1 MSLAGTII
9 SATANNVVDRPLFNR
24 QEILANIPEP
34 YKAWTSISIDRWEKF
49 ARINDTYWNFVTAN
63 PPANNQNWAG
73 VTLFPAT
80 QELTINLG
88 VDVTM
93 QFNSGFAT
101 FNEPLSPVIA
111 FVIPQTE
118 YAPGDNSSVF
128 TANFVMAY
136 NLHFGSRPAEEWID
150 TITHELGHA
159 LGIITHAD
167 QMGVN
172 IDTTTD
178 SAGNEAGLMNLNGQP
193 YDLTQSAYNTISGES
208 ATQVPVADATR
219 ASHFTSRD
227 VGSLPG
233 VPTSLMAQFAL
244 PTGRGLRTV
253 ISDLELKL
261 MRDTG
266 AFDEV
271 NPGNNEGDPFTGNI
285 DDLRI
290 ATDPATVTHCGHD
303 HIDFDIEYFGPK
315 VTTVINPTPTPS
327 DVTLTLT
334 GAYGTSYYITSEGND
349 PAISIQAGATL
360 TIVNNSGGHPVD
372 VRVSNGGPQ
381 VTQGTL
387 TGAPAGNGQTLTWD
401 TTGVTPGTYYYQCI
415 LHPSMIGTITVT
427 S

>member
-1 MSLAGTII
+1 MSLAGTVI

-34 YKAWTSISIDRWEKF
+34 FKGWTSISIDRWEKF
-49 ARINDTYWNFVTAN
+49 ARINDLYWNTVTSTPPGEN
-63 PPANNQNWAG
+63 PNWAG

-80 QELTINLG
+80 QEVTINLG

-101 FNEPLSPVIA
+101 FDEPLSPVIA

-118 YAPGDNSSVF
+118 YATAGNTTKF

-136 NLHFGSRPAEEWID
+136 NLDFASRPAEEWID

-159 LGIITHAD
+159 LGIITHATD
-167 QMGVN
+167 MGVN
-172 IDTTTD
+172 IDTATD
-178 SAGNEAGLMNLNGQP
+178 SAGNTAGLMNLNGQP
-193 YDLTQSAYNTISGES
+193 YDLTQGAYNTISGQP
-208 ATQVPVADATR
+208 ATQVPVADDTR

-290 ATDPATVTHCGHD
+290 VTDPATVAHCGHD
-303 HIDFDIEYFGPK
+303 HIDFTIEYFGPK
-315 VTTVINPTPTPS
+315 VTKT
-327 DVTLTLT
+327 
-334 GAYGTSYYITSEGND
+334 
-349 PAISIQAGATL
+349 IQ
-360 TIVNNSGGHPVD
+360 
-372 VRVSNGGPQ
+372 
-381 VTQGTL
+381 
-387 TGAPAGNGQTLTWD
+387 
-401 TTGVTPGTYYYQCI
+401 
-415 LHPSMIGTITVT
+415 
-427 S
+427 

>member
-1 MSLAGTII
+1 MSLAGTVI

-34 YKAWTSISIDRWEKF
+34 FRGWTSISIDRWEKF
-49 ARINDTYWNFVTAN
+49 VRINDLYWNAVTAN
-63 PPANNQNWAG
+63 PPPDNPNWAG
-73 VTLFPAT
+73 VTLLPFDD
-80 QELTINLG
+80 EITISLD
-88 VDVTM
+88 VDVTL

-101 FNEPLSPVIA
+101 FNEPSSNVIA
-111 FVIPQTE
+111 FVVTTTE

-128 TANFVMAY
+128 TAEFVMAY

-159 LGIITHAD
+159 LGIITHAER
-167 QMGVN
+167 MGVN
-172 IDTTTD
+172 IDTATD
-178 SAGNEAGLMNLNGQP
+178 SAGNTAGLMNLNGQP
-193 YDLTQSAYNTISGES
+193 YDLTQSAYNTISGQP
-208 ATQVPVADATR
+208 ATQVPVADNTR

-290 ATDPATVTHCGHD
+290 ATDPATVAHCGHD
-303 HIDFDIEYFGPK
+303 HIDFTIEYFGPK
-315 VTTVINPTPTPS
+315 VTKT
-327 DVTLTLT
+327 
-334 GAYGTSYYITSEGND
+334 
-349 PAISIQAGATL
+349 IQ
-360 TIVNNSGGHPVD
+360 
-372 VRVSNGGPQ
+372 
-381 VTQGTL
+381 
-387 TGAPAGNGQTLTWD
+387 
-401 TTGVTPGTYYYQCI
+401 
-415 LHPSMIGTITVT
+415 
-427 S
+427 